1 MSSQNLFLDQRMK
14 GKESFPYTVPWRDS
28 FVRWAKVGLLSACAV
43 GSVLPVD
50 KALAACS
57 GTQGNLAVSPT
68 SLDFGT
74 VDVGSSNPLTL
85 TVSNTGCAS
94 LSVGTLTNNSSVF
107 KLQSTTCSTTIAAGG
122 SCAINFAFIP
132 TVAATVTN
140 TYTLTTSANSVG
152 VPLKG
157 VGKVSTT
164 TVSTT
169 TQTQQSD
176 AHIYVA
182 SQQVKIFSTTP
193 YVRDRLIVKLKTQPT
208 QTFSA
213 SSTGN
218 KELDALM
225 QKFTVQEVVSLSK
238 MPISA
243 SSGTDLGISK
253 IYLLKLPQ
261 NSDVEQATKEF
272 SANSSVEYAEPD
284 FLVQASTNDPY
295 FVNQWHLSN
304 TGQATGTAGADIKA
318 VAGWNVIATLNPN
331 MSGQRLAIIDTGVNL
346 IHPDLAPNIVAGYDV
361 INNDSDP
368 SDDNGHG
375 SHAAGLAA
383 AVTNNSVGIAGVCG
397 SCRIMPVKV
406 LDAQGSGSGFGV
418 AQGIIWAVQNNAT
431 IINLS
436 MGSPDDS
443 QTIHDAIRLAY
454 NSGIPII
461 AATGNDSPNPINY
474 PARYSETIAVG
485 SVDNRGNRA
494 EDSNYGAEID
504 VVAPGG
510 GYVMSSTQWIFSTF
524 WRMNDSQAYA
534 YSRGTSMATPQVTGA
549 IGTLKSLCPTI
560 SPDQIRTRLM
570 NTADDLG
577 TAGFDNEYGAGRLN
591 LEKLLKAAVAN
602 ISIDVASPY
611 NFGNVNVGS
620 SSTPKRYTITNTGGG
635 CQGLQIS
642 SITLTGTNNAEFSLR
657 NNTCPVTPATLA
669 SNATCSFEVAFSPTS
684 AGAKTAT
691 VAISSNANNTPALAM
706 LLTGNGLALLPN
718 IGVTPTT
725 NFNFGNV
732 NVGATSTTQAF
743 TVSNTGNANLSIQQ
757 LTWGAANGGFSFVS
771 NGCSSVT
778 LAPNGTC
785 SFSIRF
791 QPTTAG
797 AKSGSLSIPSNDPDT
812 SNLTVTVTGNGIA
825 LIPNIGVTPNPYN
838 FSNVNVGADSTKAI
852 TISNTGNANLSLG
865 TMSWTSANGEFT
877 LDTGNVCPL
886 TLAPGGT
893 CSFSIRF
900 QPTTAGA
907 KSGNLSIPSN
917 DPDTSTLTVT
927 VTGNGVVP
935 SLSCNSPSTGGA
947 LTPTIRS
954 VRNGSWTDVNTW
966 DVGNRYPNLSSDVVL
981 VNNHTITN
989 LPATITINTLCN
1001 HGTLSSKTDSSLEIQ
1016 AKGGIYN
1023 YAEGT
1028 IKGEDGVNDSTSSA
1042 CNAGKDVTLKATESL
1057 QSEDKYG
1064 DLWYYTL
1071 IGSPS
1076 PIVNQGKILGGT
1088 GKNGTSCGGKGGNV
1102 IVLGRGITNNSNAE
1116 IKGGKGGVASAGKG
1130 GDGGRTEVFGQLGG
1144 NKDGLRDSTGFVN
1157 SQGSIVGGNG
1167 GNGTAGGRGG
1177 NLWIVAYPNVNLGPS
1192 LTNTN
1197 GCLQCSNSTVNR
1209 LGHTAG
1215 TGGSP
1220 SGGSG
1225 WVQIEP
1231 SVISITAGDQAE
1243 INGSDVTI
1251 FGGDDWTLDLS
1262 SANGTVIEATGN
1274 ITLAVGNNS
1283 VVDLRGNSSTILKAG
1298 GEVKI
1303 FSDQVLLDPGVT
1315 LSEVI
1320 EAPKITPA
1328 PSKILGSV
1336 TLSGSSQIAGQPGVT
1351 LPIRFTISNGGPEAD
1366 TYQVV
1371 TSNSTGW
1378 SSETAVE
1385 VQALDSLDVELG
1397 VKLPSNVGDAKVITI
1412 VATSLTDPEVTTTME
1427 VRAVVTADGDEGDA
1441 NLVGSGDTTTDSDNA
1456 TVTTGDNSDAGTGD
1470 SGGNT
1475 DTTGNTDV
1483 TTFGNNQGGTAGN
1496 YVASGVANAKT
1507 GTPLSGATVKVVK
1520 MDNSQVTQTTTT
1532 DANGQWKVTGLPAG
1546 NYTATVSAP
1555 GYNSVVQQFEVSDS
1569 NSEAKVIIPPPRPLL
1584 TLNMTSSS
1592 STLARP
1598 EEKVT
1603 YTLTVTNTGTV
1614 TATGVALQ
1622 LTLPTGLTL
1631 DQLNGDT
1638 CDASQLSCT
1647 LPNLTPG
1654 AKAKVTLVVIAG
1666 SEGGKFD
1673 LTATLTS
1680 NDYPSEVNMATLE
1693 LLPYLSVTPNCVPT
1707 KDVPM
1712 LGDWQCEWTVE
1723 LSPDAPET
1731 VAKDVQVTLTIP
1743 QGVTVSSATAD
1754 VGTVTPQTAKVLWT
1768 LQDLSLTGVNRATLK
1783 MAMKLTD
1790 MFLLALTQEAKVT
1803 ATNYPA
1809 QTARARTA
1817 IFIDDS
1823 IKVDLALV
1831 VDITG
1836 SMQGEIDGVKAAL
1849 KQFIATIDAS
1859 QSPTVALIVFK
1870 DVVTVKAFTKDL
1882 NALLKV
1888 VDTLKAEGGGT
1899 CPEASV
1905 EALAKSA
1912 RHVKEGGQIWFTTD
1926 ASPYPDADIP
1936 SVLDLLKS
1944 QNIRFNATVTGDCGD
1959 VNSLNE

>member
-1 MSSQNLFLDQRMK
+1 MSSQNVFLDQRMK

-28 FVRWAKVGLLSACAV
+28 FVRWAKVGLLSACAL
-43 GSVLPVD
+43 GGVLPV
-50 KALAACS
+50 ANVQAAVPPGGVLLPVAPTKTSCS

-74 VDVGSSNPLTL
+74 VNVGSSSNPLTV

-94 LSVGTLTNNSSVF
+94 LSVGTITMTGSVF
-107 KLQSTTCSTTIAAGG
+107 KIQSTTCSTSLAAGG
-122 SCAINFAFIP
+122 SCAINFAFTP

-140 TYTLTTSANSVG
+140 TYTLTTSVNSVG

-157 VGKVSTT
+157 VGKATINAVGGSGVVSSSNGIVILTPPQR
-164 TVSTT
+164 VVI
-169 TQTQQSD
+169 QSD
-176 AHIYVA
+176 
-182 SQQVKIFSTTP
+182 KP
-193 YVRDRLIVKLKTQPT
+193 YVKDRLLIKLKTPLTSELKPSATGNKLKTPPT
-208 QTFSA
+208 SELKPSA
-213 SSTGN
+213 TGN

-225 QKFTVQEVVSLSK
+225 ITYNVQAITPLLKNVPNQVD
-238 MPISA
+238 A
-243 SSGTDLGISK
+243 SSVLAGTYI
-253 IYLLKLPQ
+253 IQLPAGS
-261 NSDVEQATKEF
+261 NVDKAVTDFATV
-272 SANSSVEYAEPD
+272 ANVAYAEPD
-284 FLVQASTNDPY
+284 FLVWASTTPNDTG
-295 FVNQWHLSN
+295 FNQQWHLNN
-304 TGQATGTAGADIKA
+304 TGQSGGTAGADIKA
-318 VAGWNVIATLNPN
+318 PAGWDISTGSSSIV
-331 MSGQRLAIIDTGVNL
+331 LAIVDTGVNL
-346 IHPDLAPNIVAGYDV
+346 THEDLTSKVSGGYDF

-368 SDDNGHG
+368 TDDEGHG
-375 SHAAGLAA
+375 THVAGIATA
-383 AVTNNSVGIAGVCG
+383 NTNNSLGVAGVCQG
-397 SCRIMPVKV
+397 CRIMPIKV
-406 LDAQGSGSGFGV
+406 LASDGSGSNSSV
-418 AQGIIWAVQNNAT
+418 AQGIAYAVSNGAHV
-431 IINLS
+431 INLS
-436 MGSPDDS
+436 LGNSSDS
-443 QTIHDAIRLAY
+443 QILHDAVRSAY
-454 NSGIPII
+454 QAGISVI
-461 AATGNDSPNPINY
+461 AATGNDWDTQIGY
-474 PARYSETIAVG
+474 PARYSEAIAVG
-485 SVDNRGNRA
+485 ATDRRDVLA
-494 EDSNYGAEID
+494 LYSNTGAEID
-504 VVAPGG
+504 LVSPGG
-510 GYVMSSTQWIFSTF
+510 YGPSTALILNTYIPG
-524 WRMNDSQAYA
+524 NAYA
-534 YSRGTSMATPQVTGA
+534 WLQGTSMATPVVTGA
-549 IGTLKSLCPTI
+549 VGILKSLCSNIT
-560 SPDQIRTRLM
+560 PDQVRTRLM

-657 NNTCPVTPATLA
+657 NDTCPVSPATLA

-691 VAISSNANNTPALAM
+691 VAISSNANNTPALAAPLM
-706 LLTGNGLALLPN
+706 GNGIASIPN
-718 IGVTPTT
+718 IVVTPTT
-725 NFNFGNV
+725 FNFGNV
-732 NVGATSTTQAF
+732 NVGA
-743 TVSNTGNANLSIQQ
+743 N
-757 LTWGAANGGFSFVS
+757 
-771 NGCSSVT
+771 
-778 LAPNGTC
+778 
-785 SFSIRF
+785 
-791 QPTTAG
+791 
-797 AKSGSLSIPSNDPDT
+797 
-812 SNLTVTVTGNGIA
+812 
-825 LIPNIGVTPNPYN
+825 
-838 FSNVNVGADSTKAI
+838 STKAI

-877 LDTGNVCPL
+877 LDTGNVCPS

-907 KSGNLSIPSN
+907 KSGSLSIPSN
-917 DPDTSTLTVT
+917 DPDTANLTVTVTGNGIALLPNIVVTPTTFNFGNVNVGANSTKAITISNTGNANLSLGTMSWTSANGEFTLDTGNVCPSTLAPNGTCSFSIRFQPTTAGAKSGSLSIPSNDPDTANLTVT

-935 SLSCNSPSTGGA
+935 SLSCNSPSTGAAA
-947 LTPTIRS
+947 LTPTISS
-954 VRNGSWTDVNTW
+954 VQNGSWTDASTW
-966 DVGNRYPNLSSDVVL
+966 NAERYPNSSSDVVL
-981 VNNHTITN
+981 VNNHIITN
-989 LPATITINTLCN
+989 LPATIIINTLCN
-1001 HGTLSSKTDSSLEIQ
+1001 HGTLSSRTDSSLEIQ

-1028 IKGEDGVNDSTSSA
+1028 IKGENGVNDPTSSA
-1042 CNAGKDVTLKATESL
+1042 CNAGKDVTLKAAESV
-1057 QSEDKYG
+1057 QSETKLG

-1071 IGSPS
+1071 GSPS
-1076 PIVNQGKILGGT
+1076 PIVNQGKILGGV
-1088 GKNGTSCGGKGGNV
+1088 GEDGSFCGGKGGNV

-1167 GNGTAGGRGG
+1167 GNGTTAGGRGG

-1397 VKLPSNVGDAKVITI
+1397 VKLPANVGDAKVITI
-1412 VATSLTDPEVTTTME
+1412 VATSLTDPEINATME
-1427 VRAVVTADGDEGDA
+1427 VRAVVTSDGAEGDA
-1441 NLVGSGDTTTDSDNA
+1441 NLVGSGDTSTDSDNA
-1456 TVTTGDNSDAGTGD
+1456 TVTTGNNGDTSTGD
-1470 SGGNT
+1470 NGSNT
-1475 DTTGNTDV
+1475 GTTGNADA
-1483 TTFGNNQGGTAGN
+1483 TTFGNNQGSIVNN
-1496 YVASGVANAKT
+1496 YVASGVATTKA
-1507 GTPLSGATVKVVK
+1507 GTSLSGAKVEVVK

-1532 DANGQWKVTGLPAG
+1532 DANGQWTVTGLPAG

-1569 NSEAKVIIPPPRPLL
+1569 SSGGTVIIPPPHSLL
-1584 TLNMTSSS
+1584 TFNMTSSS
-1592 STLARP
+1592 SLVRP
-1598 EEKVT
+1598 GEKVT
-1603 YTLTVTNTGTV
+1603 YTLTVANKGTS
-1614 TATGVALQ
+1614 TATGVALK

-1647 LPNLTPG
+1647 LPNLDRG
-1654 AKAKVTLVVIAG
+1654 AKATVTLVV
-1666 SEGGKFD
+1666 
-1673 LTATLTS
+1673 
-1680 NDYPSEVNMATLE
+1680 
-1693 LLPYLSVTPNCVPT
+1693 
-1707 KDVPM
+1707 
-1712 LGDWQCEWTVE
+1712 
-1723 LSPDAPET
+1723 
-1731 VAKDVQVTLTIP
+1731 
-1743 QGVTVSSATAD
+1743 SA
-1754 VGTVTPQTAKVLWT
+1754 
-1768 LQDLSLTGVNRATLK
+1768 
-1783 MAMKLTD
+1783 
-1790 MFLLALTQEAKVT
+1790 
-1803 ATNYPA
+1803 
-1809 QTARARTA
+1809 
-1817 IFIDDS
+1817 
-1823 IKVDLALV
+1823 
-1831 VDITG
+1831 
-1836 SMQGEIDGVKAAL
+1836 
-1849 KQFIATIDAS
+1849 
-1859 QSPTVALIVFK
+1859 
-1870 DVVTVKAFTKDL
+1870 
-1882 NALLKV
+1882 
-1888 VDTLKAEGGGT
+1888 
-1899 CPEASV
+1899 
-1905 EALAKSA
+1905 
-1912 RHVKEGGQIWFTTD
+1912 
-1926 ASPYPDADIP
+1926 
-1936 SVLDLLKS
+1936 
-1944 QNIRFNATVTGDCGD
+1944 
-1959 VNSLNE
+1959 